1 MHWGLG
7 NMKVKKAQW
16 KMGISLALSGIFML
30 GFGHACSQ
38 FKADGSGTIFASGEE
53 DRIVLNEKTVSTVYA
68 KQTLDNMLSCLGV
81 EFASEESTRV
91 YENIKQSISERGN
104 AKELTAPM
112 LMGLTS
118 LAGQVCTELVEKE
131 KSEKRI
137 FVGYDFSG
145 NTVGD
150 RDIEDSITRLA
161 RSCWLRNETNEER
174 SAILDAINQGF
185 PGNSSVENMAIFACT
200 AVVAS
205 FDSLQM

>member
-1 MHWGLG
+1 MYRGLA
-7 NMKVKKAQW
+7 MKKNLTQW
-16 KMGISLALSGIFML
+16 KIGLSLALSGVLMI

-38 FKADGSGTIFASGEE
+38 FKADGSGTIFATGEE

-68 KQTLDNMLSCLGV
+68 KQALDNMLSCLGV
-81 EFASEESTRV
+81 EYPTGESQVV

-118 LAGQVCTELVEKE
+118 LAGQICTELVQKE
-131 KSEKRI
+131 KSSPRI

-145 NTVGD
+145 NNVSD
-150 RDIEDSITRLA
+150 SSIEDSVTRLA
-161 RSCWLRNETNEER
+161 RSCWQRNETNEER
-174 SAILDAINQGF
+174 SAILDGINMSF
-185 PGNSSVENMAIFACT
+185 GNEDPVENIAIFACT